1 MYLRSPN
8 ITVLEVWPDIFIVQ
22 GQVIGGYLEL
32 RSHVLVNY
40 RGSAMR
46 IITQDLIPDDI
57 LTSKRTLPEV
67 TALRQE

>member
-8 ITVLEVWPDIFIVQ
+8 VTVLEIWPDIFIIQ
-22 GQVIGGYLEL
+22 GTVIGGYLAM

-40 RGSAMR
+40 RGSAIR

-57 LTSKRTLPEV
+57 LGSKRALPEV
-67 TALRQE
+67 IALHQE